1 MAVRGLWWMKG
12 RVYATVY
19 HLGEGGATLSSEEGG
34 QYDEVDSGWMEW
46 LPMAEVDVE

>member
-1 MAVRGLWWMKG
+1 MKG